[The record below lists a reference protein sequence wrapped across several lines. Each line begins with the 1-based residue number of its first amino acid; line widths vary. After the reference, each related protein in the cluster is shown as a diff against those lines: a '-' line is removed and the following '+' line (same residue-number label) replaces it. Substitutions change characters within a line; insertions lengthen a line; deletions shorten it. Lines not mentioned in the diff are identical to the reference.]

1 MCLPPRVSLA
11 FPSAAASSAMPRR
24 RQTGFTLIELLAA
37 IGIIAVLA
45 ILLIPGLKSFTAR
58 AQGSQCANNLRQ
70 IYVASMAYANENNG
84 RSLPAQLL
92 NGSTY
97 TFWVNILRPYLGAE
111 STTDTRLDAKFR
123 CPAYTKGANLWAW
136 GYGMNSRPGYEGA
149 STVAPMYRYNWD
161 ETNVAVPSSLAKG
174 SFQQA
179 AITFPSKRLFL
190 CDAIEWQ
197 INMTSSGALLDF
209 PDYNRHGT
217 NKCNALFYDGHIE
230 TVAKARLQQ
239 AVYDP
244 GAN

>member
-1 MCLPPRVSLA
+1 MSITSQIPRSTPSPPIISGE
-11 FPSAAASSAMPRR
+11 
-24 RQTGFTLIELLAA
+24 RQREKAGFTLIELLAA

-45 ILLIPGLKSFTAR
+45 ILLIPSLKSFTTR

-70 IYVASMAYANENNG
+70 IHVAAMAYANENNG

-97 TFWVNILRPYLGAE
+97 TFWVDILRPYLGAQ
-111 STTDTRLDAKFR
+111 SSTDTHMDAKFR
-123 CPAYTKGANLWAW
+123 CPGYRKGSNLWAW

-149 STVAPMYRYNWD
+149 ATVAPMYRYNWD
-161 ETNVAVPSSLAKG
+161 EVNVATPSSMAKG

-179 AITFPSKRLFL
+179 AITYPSKRLFL

-197 INMTSSGALLDF
+197 INITSSGVLQDF
-209 PDYNRHGT
+209 PDYNRHGA
-217 NKCNALFYDGHIE
+217 NRCNALFYDGHVE
-230 TVAKARLQQ
+230 SVAKARLQQ